1 MHQPQS
7 RTLEQRYPQTILHQL
22 LCQIEIKVVLIL
34 GYQESRITRTWRLSM
49 FLNYN
54 TEILTSQKQDNEN
67 FLLELSRVAGLKK
80 K

>member
-22 LCQIEIKVVLIL
+22 LCEIEMKVVLIL
-34 GYQESRITRTWRLSM
+34 GYQESRILPM

-80 K
+80 SKGM